1 MSRGEAK
8 SSRRMTDVFEFEVP
22 KTVGEDGR
30 ASLRID
36 IRSDEDV
43 LGPGLFVYGFL
54 PDSNAEQQGLVRIGD
69 ELLMINDMDV
79 EAGTLDDL
87 VVAMQSEEYK
97 DAAEVPM
104 MVRRQMDHS
113 QSRHV
118 SKVSTPFT
126 QLPPVQEN
134 VLSPFYSQHS
144 NFSHPEDT
152 PLVNDSVAG
161 SGESPGGMVLEIDVP
176 KTNSRLQ
183 LDIRSDPQMF
193 DKGLFIFGFLCENSL
208 AEQQGNI
215 QIGDEVL
222 EVNGINVAG
231 GTAEDIED
239 ILVSDVFPDVLLKV
253 YRSRQTPSVVSS
265 AVTREFIK
273 VISTLVIA
281 LLVDCVHESM
291 YTRRSYQ
298 NVLYH
303 M

>member
-69 ELLMINDMDV
+69 ELLMVNDMDV

-97 DAAEVPM
+97 DAGEVPM

-161 SGESPGGMVLEIDVP
+161 RGESPGGM
-176 KTNSRLQ
+176 Q

-253 YRSRQTPSVVSS
+253 YRSQQTPSVVSS

-273 VISTLVIA
+273 VNIYSC
-281 LLVDCVHESM
+281 DCFVSGLRVWK
-291 YTRRSYQ
+291 YVY
-298 NVLYH
+298 
-303 M
+303 